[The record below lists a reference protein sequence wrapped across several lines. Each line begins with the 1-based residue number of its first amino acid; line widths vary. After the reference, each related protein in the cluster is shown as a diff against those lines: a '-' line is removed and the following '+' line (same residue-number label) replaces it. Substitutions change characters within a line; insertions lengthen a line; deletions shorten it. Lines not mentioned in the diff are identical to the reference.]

1 MDTFE
6 IALKLI
12 NKNTVMT
19 SADLRYVYYNVPIAK
34 EHQTILRFS
43 WNNKNISVYLLA

>member
-1 MDTFE
+1 M
-6 IALKLI
+6 A
-12 NKNTVMT
+12 
-19 SADLRYVYYNVPIAK
+19 SADLRYVHYSVPIAK